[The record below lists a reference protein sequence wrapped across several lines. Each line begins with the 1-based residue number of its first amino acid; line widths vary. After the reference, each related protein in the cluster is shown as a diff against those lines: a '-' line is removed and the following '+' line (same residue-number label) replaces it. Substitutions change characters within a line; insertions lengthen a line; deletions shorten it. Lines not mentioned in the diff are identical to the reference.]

1 MAKEKDDLLEQ
12 VRSLLSH
19 KEDIKAEFHRE
30 ILKLGRNVDKKL
42 LIRDIFH
49 PILYITEKKDIRYYD
64 PVLEP
69 IKNTLYKAQIYPK
82 ETLEVLTNMG
92 KTPKRENFIKIHA
105 GAYPTEIVNGEL
117 IVYREK
123 PEIDSTSIATTIL
136 LEIGL
141 LTKSDIEKNVI
152 PRVKKSLKYLFNQE
166 FKITGLLYQG
176 KGEDWA
182 PKAGREGIVTYSN
195 IIYLILLE
203 KAINLFISYGEKS
216 TVDIIRE
223 KMSKLV
229 DAINKH
235 LWYNHYYINGI
246 TTHGASDL
254 TYILDTIYLGLTKT
268 YEQDNRLKT
277 HIKTLART
285 LTTEEGLLRLNAPL
299 NYNDHVSKINPHEDV
314 NGGIWI
320 HLNILY
326 AYTLINNHDI
336 PNGVKLLNKLLEYRD
351 YIWIDSKELK
361 KGVKGGALTNTSLIL
376 KSMEKIENILQKEKL
391 IEKL

>member
-1 MAKEKDDLLEQ
+1 MAREKDDLLEQ

-30 ILKLGRNVDKKL
+30 MLKLGRNVDKRL
-42 LIRDIFH
+42 IIRDIFH

-69 IKNTLYKAQIYPK
+69 IRNTLYKAQILPK
-82 ETLEVLTNMG
+82 ETLEVRINMG
-92 KTPKRENFIKIHA
+92 KTPKKEGFINIHA
-105 GAYPTEIVNGEL
+105 GAYPTEIVDGEL
-117 IVYREK
+117 IIYREN
-123 PEIDSTSIATTIL
+123 PEIDSTSIASTIL

-152 PRVKKSLKYLFNQE
+152 PRVKKSLKYLFNRE

-176 KGEDWA
+176 AGEDWA

-195 IIYLILLE
+195 IMYLILLE
-203 KAINLFISYGEKS
+203 KAMNLFISYGEKS
-216 TVDIIRE
+216 MVDIIGE

-246 TTHGASDL
+246 TTYGVADL

-268 YEQDNRLKT
+268 YEKDEKLKT
-277 HIKTLART
+277 HIKTLGRT
-285 LTTEEGLLRLNAPL
+285 LNIEEGLLRLNTPL
-299 NYNDHVSKINPHEDV
+299 NYNDHISKINPHEDI
-314 NGGIWI
+314 NGGIWV

-326 AYTLINNHDI
+326 AYTLINNEDI
-336 PNGVKLLNKLLEYRD
+336 SNGVKLLNKLLKYRD
-351 YIWIDSKELK
+351 YLWIDSKELK
-361 KGVKGGALTNTSLIL
+361 KGVKGGKLTNNSLIL
-376 KSMEKIENILQKEKL
+376 KSMEKIENILQEEKL
-391 IEKL
+391 TEKL